1 MKLSKSAN
9 SAKSISF
16 IESEKLSEFVSHDS
30 WRVVKKETC
39 KEFSFTQGI
48 VWISTRRESVTTE
61 CNSPQLIEQ
70 VSWTVRTP
78 VIGCEAFS
86 AFRQD
91 LASKD
96 FSSLCKK
103 LAGENWTQ
111 VATEIFTKATSAE
124 IETSFRLELSEGSGI
139 FEEETKPIS
148 ITFNGTTG
156 SFTVKGNEVEFWELP
171 VPDVIVTSSQFG
183 EILAKYQGP
192 GRDRHVLEILFD
204 LKIAQIRDLVE
215 EVRLLYSVPL
225 TQAPE
230 FACGTVMM
238 NRNQPSLLGL
248 LLRPRWR
255 IK

>member
-1 MKLSKSAN
+1 MKLTKSAN
-9 SAKSISF
+9 SAKSVSF
-16 IESEKLSEFVSHDS
+16 IESEKLSELVSHDS
-30 WRVVKKETC
+30 WRVMKKETC
-39 KEFSFTQGI
+39 KEFSFAQGI

-61 CNSPQLIEQ
+61 GNNPQLIEQ

-86 AFRQD
+86 AFRQE
-91 LASKD
+91 LAPKE

-103 LAGENWTQ
+103 LTDENWAQ
-111 VATEIFTKATSAE
+111 VATEIFTKATSAVL
-124 IETSFRLELSEGSGI
+124 ETSFCLELSEGSGI
-139 FEEETKPIS
+139 FVEETKPIS
-148 ITFNGTTG
+148 ITYDDTTG
-156 SFTVKGNEVEFWELP
+156 AFTVKGNEVEFWEFP
-171 VPDVIVTSSQFG
+171 MPDVIVTSSQFG

-230 FACGTVMM
+230 FACGT
-238 NRNQPSLLGL
+238 SLVNSEPPRIRDFL
-248 LLRPRWR
+248 LPLRWR
-255 IK
+255 TK

>member
-1 MKLSKSAN
+1 MIRARISENSEAITNSDATKVESFQQETHWDVSLEHDIISISRTSKSETIGLDTHRLEQACWTLKTSILTCEPLSLFQPECSPEEFITLSRGLIGAN
-9 SAKSISF
+9 WKIRSDDVFLNA
-16 IESEKLSEFVSHDS
+16 L
-30 WRVVKKETC
+30 
-39 KEFSFTQGI
+39 
-48 VWISTRRESVTTE
+48 
-61 CNSPQLIEQ
+61 
-70 VSWTVRTP
+70 
-78 VIGCEAFS
+78 
-86 AFRQD
+86 
-91 LASKD
+91 
-96 FSSLCKK
+96 
-103 LAGENWTQ
+103 
-111 VATEIFTKATSAE
+111 SAE
-124 IETSFRLELSEGSGI
+124 FEAIFESKSDEVSGI
-139 FEEETKPIS
+139 AEEEEKPIS
-148 ITFNGTTG
+148 ITYDGTTG
-156 SFTVKGNEVEFWELP
+156 VLTVKGNDVEFWELP

-183 EILAKYQGP
+183 EILAKHQGP